1 LARRR
6 WPDDPARARLETLV
20 ARARQLVYHSEGRRR
35 SAVTFFTHTY
45 WQRVTEAP
53 VFLAASAVL
62 LFGPMLIGGL
72 WGLNDAPGAIR
83 FVPREYASVAEHE
96 PGDEGRSLPVGI
108 KAAFSS
114 AIFTNNVRV
123 TFVAFAGGILLG
135 LGTAAVLLFNGAL
148 LGAVGGLA
156 IEAGNGARLVE
167 LVSPHG
173 VLELTCIVVAG
184 AAGLRMG
191 WAVVEPGRIRRAEAL
206 LTEARVAVEIVLGTA
221 PWLVLAGLVEGFIT
235 PGGIGFWPALLLG
248 FGIGGAYWVLLWRL
262 SRSFRP
268 DDGASRGASRP

>member
-1 LARRR
+1 MNLERFVRERRTAWSELEGLVASARHRPERLGFDGVRRLGALYRAAAADLSLARRR

-148 LGAVGGLA
+148 LGAG
-156 IEAGNGARLVE
+156 
-167 LVSPHG
+167 
-173 VLELTCIVVAG
+173 
-184 AAGLRMG
+184 
-191 WAVVEPGRIRRAEAL
+191 
-206 LTEARVAVEIVLGTA
+206 
-221 PWLVLAGLVEGFIT
+221 
-235 PGGIGFWPALLLG
+235 
-248 FGIGGAYWVLLWRL
+248 
-262 SRSFRP
+262 
-268 DDGASRGASRP
+268 RGASSEPGDGAR